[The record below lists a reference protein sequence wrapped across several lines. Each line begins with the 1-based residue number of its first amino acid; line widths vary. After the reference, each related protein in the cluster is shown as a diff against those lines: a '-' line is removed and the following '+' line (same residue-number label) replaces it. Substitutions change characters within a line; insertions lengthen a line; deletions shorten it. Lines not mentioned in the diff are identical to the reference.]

1 MNSTYLLLTVC
12 RSGGRRKKKEKKNMY
27 PFYYNHGYVKADKKT
42 ARLGKEEIS
51 FKEEDEGNLT
61 AAFPDW
67 LQSGGKA
74 NGKACK

>member
-1 MNSTYLLLTVC
+1 
-12 RSGGRRKKKEKKNMY
+12 MY